1 MTIELKH
8 MKKLLLFTAALGLF
22 SGAFAKKVKFQVDM
36 TGKTVNANGVS
47 VAGDFQKAAGS
58 PNDWTPGATVLTK
71 VGTTDIYSIIVDIPA
86 GRYYEF
92 KFINGNTW
100 GDAESVPALSQKG
113 HPNNGESNTNRWFFI
128 DSTANDTTNIPAF
141 LFGGN
146 APAGQYAVRFAVDLS
161 KEPAVSNKG
170 VHLAGSLQGWNPAST
185 SMSNLYTSNKLYE
198 VIVCLAAG
206 SYEYKYVNG
215 NDWNSPSVPESV
227 PSGCAVN
234 GNRGVT
240 VATADQALPKVC
252 FGSCTACPAAPLPK
266 YNITFRVDMTN
277 SNCDGGYDSVTVAG
291 GKLPGAWGSGTT
303 LNQVGTS
310 KEYSKTI
317 QMDSGEVEF
326 KFRYHKGG
334 NTNWEGIAN
343 RVMSFKSDST
353 IALHCFSTT
362 SACVPKPAPSSI
374 TFKVDMS
381 NEVPD
386 AQGRIYVMGTFQ
398 SPNWQAGALRLKP
411 VTGEPGK
418 FSITVNN
425 ICPGSFNYKFLNGDS
440 SLQASEETFP
450 DTNSRACVDPNG
462 LGGFNRKY
470 TRTDTNAVVLGY
482 VFNKCA
488 IIAPVGLNKI
498 TGAFNQVVLY
508 PNPTKEFAILNLNSV
523 KGEVNVLVADIT
535 GRVVKNITTK
545 ATEIKLL
552 KEELGH
558 GLFFVRLT
566 GNNGETRVMKLIVQ

>member
-1 MTIELKH
+1 
-8 MKKLLLFTAALGLF
+8 
-22 SGAFAKKVKFQVDM
+22 
-36 TGKTVNANGVS
+36 
-47 VAGDFQKAAGS
+47 
-58 PNDWTPGATVLTK
+58 
-71 VGTTDIYSIIVDIPA
+71 
-86 GRYYEF
+86 
-92 KFINGNTW
+92 
-100 GDAESVPALSQKG
+100 
-113 HPNNGESNTNRWFFI
+113 
-128 DSTANDTTNIPAF
+128 
-141 LFGGN
+141 
-146 APAGQYAVRFAVDLS
+146 
-161 KEPAVSNKG
+161 
-170 VHLAGSLQGWNPAST
+170 
-185 SMSNLYTSNKLYE
+185 
-198 VIVCLAAG
+198 
-206 SYEYKYVNG
+206 
-215 NDWNSPSVPESV
+215 
-227 PSGCAVN
+227 
-234 GNRGVT
+234 
-240 VATADQALPKVC
+240 
-252 FGSCTACPAAPLPK
+252 
-266 YNITFRVDMTN
+266 MTN
-277 SNCDGGYDSVTVAG
+277 SDCDGGFDSVTVAG

-303 LNQVGTS
+303 LSQVGTS
-310 KEYSKTI
+310 KVYSKTI

-334 NTNWEGIAN
+334 NTNWESIAN
-343 RVMSFKSDST
+343 RLMTFQSDST

-411 VTGEPGK
+411 VAGEPGK

-425 ICPGSFNYKFLNGDS
+425 VCPGSFNYKFLNGDS

-462 LGGFNRKY
+462 LGGFNRKFS
-470 TRTDTNAVVLGY
+470 RTDTNAVVLGY

-488 IIAPVGLNKI
+488 TIAPVGLNKV
-498 TGAFNQVVLY
+498 TGVFNQVVLY

-535 GRVVKNITTK
+535 GRVVKNINTQ

-558 GLFFVRLT
+558 GLFFVRLA